1 MDKLTSEVNEKI
13 ILLNERYNNI
23 NNLFKGD
30 FKKKLIFYDKIN
42 SKLDD
47 IEGIIDNFEL
57 NNEDEINVDL
67 EIENRIKENKDF
79 KELISNIAPYIILY
93 QLNKL
98 NNI

>member
-57 NNEDEINVDL
+57 NNEDE
-67 EIENRIKENKDF
+67 
-79 KELISNIAPYIILY
+79 
-93 QLNKL
+93 
-98 NNI
+98 